1 MRPQA
6 AVVVVNNGRMARRSF
21 IEQGVV
27 YVRVYIIR
35 DLSPVPDR
43 PVAIKPDLPTLNKAT
58 RNPASVQKCHSP
70 RRREDG
76 KELVSNNNNSS
87 SST

>member
-1 MRPQA
+1 M
-6 AVVVVNNGRMARRSF
+6 VNNGRMARRSF

-58 RNPASVQKCHSP
+58 RNPASGVCKSVI
-70 RRREDG
+70 RRGGE
-76 KELVSNNNNSS
+76 KTEKS
-87 SST
+87 